1 MSVLEELKF
10 QTIEVLLQRQTA
22 EIQELKQQ
30 IAATQNQYIPAFCTL
45 DQACK
50 LKGGSEAKNLHKRK
64 WQQPCCG
71 TRYTRCNGVRV
82 WPRAEILRWLQVT
95 DETLEDYAKE
105 MGVNI
110 SRYFKNG
117 KAV

>member
-1 MSVLEELKF
+1 MFLDEIKYQALE
-10 QTIEVLLQRQTA
+10 ILLQKQNL
-22 EIQELKQQ
+22 EIQALRND
-30 IAATQNQYIPAFCTL
+30 IATSQNQYIPAFCTL

-95 DETLEDYAKE
+95 DENLEDYAKE

>member
-1 MSVLEELKF
+1 MATENLCLQSIEL
-10 QTIEVLLQRQTA
+10 LLLKQSQ
-22 EIQELKQQ
+22 ELQELKNQLIASQQ
-30 IAATQNQYIPAFCTL
+30 PFIPAFCTL
-45 DQACK
+45 DMACK

-82 WPRAEILRWLQVT
+82 WPREEIVRWLQVT
-95 DETLEDYAKE
+95 DETLEDYAKD

-110 SRYFKNG
+110 SRYFKDG